1 MAQLEPLDPL
11 AGTLGKQVAAL
22 QMVEKGLKGDVPI
35 LQTIFSPLT
44 TARKLAGERMFADL
58 RAHPIAFKLG
68 LQVIAETTACFALG
82 CAEAGA
88 HGLFIAMQCAT
99 NQLLNE
105 AEYREF
111 GEPFDRLVL
120 ETVRPQTSL
129 NIAHIHGDDIFFDLV
144 SDYQVEAINWHDRIT
159 SPGLAEAR
167 QRFSGMLVGGINEW
181 KIPKGPDV
189 IHPG

>member
-111 GEPFDRLVL
+111 GEPFDRPF
-120 ETVRPQTSL
+120 ETVAADVKDGVVSVKSAREDYGVVVDPETFEVDEKATGKVRGGQDEYFNSL
-129 NIAHIHGDDIFFDLV
+129 
-144 SDYQVEAINWHDRIT
+144 
-159 SPGLAEAR
+159 
-167 QRFSGMLVGGINEW
+167 
-181 KIPKGPDV
+181 
-189 IHPG
+189 